1 MTTGRGCWTTAAAR
15 AAAADTSG
23 AGRGRRTRAATG
35 EDRAQGTGSQYSVQ
49 GAGHHQPPGQDP
61 RRRVLRPRLQPR
73 HSAHRA
79 RPPGHSLQ
87 QPGQRHAGRVGASLH
102 KVSSRHLPLLRS
114 HDLSGS
120 LLHGEPSPRQEVAFI
135 QSSASDTFRRLH
147 ALRLGEYKAH
157 FYTEGNIFSANEDLS
172 CIGLRKVTSRLKL
185 LDILFHLIKSNSVYV
200 CVGALAAAAVQRGA
214 RPQ

>member
-1 MTTGRGCWTTAAAR
+1 M
-15 AAAADTSG
+15 
-23 AGRGRRTRAATG
+23 
-35 EDRAQGTGSQYSVQ
+35 
-49 GAGHHQPPGQDP
+49 
-61 RRRVLRPRLQPR
+61 
-73 HSAHRA
+73 
-79 RPPGHSLQ
+79 
-87 QPGQRHAGRVGASLH
+87 GASLH

-185 LDILFHLIKSNSVYV
+185 LDILFHQIKSNSVYV

>member
-1 MTTGRGCWTTAAAR
+1 M
-15 AAAADTSG
+15 
-23 AGRGRRTRAATG
+23 
-35 EDRAQGTGSQYSVQ
+35 
-49 GAGHHQPPGQDP
+49 
-61 RRRVLRPRLQPR
+61 
-73 HSAHRA
+73 
-79 RPPGHSLQ
+79 
-87 QPGQRHAGRVGASLH
+87 GASLH
-102 KVSSRHLPLLRS
+102 KVSSRHPPLLRS

-157 FYTEGNIFSANEDLS
+157 FYTEGNIFSATEDLS
-172 CIGLRKVTSRLKL
+172 CIGLRKVTRLKL

-200 CVGALAAAAVQRGA
+200 CVGALGAAAVQRGA